1 MDGIFIKL
9 KKRFVYGDMLTKLV
23 FINVS
28 VFLLVRMIDVLLLL
42 FFNHSFSYWIRFL
55 EFPSSPAMF
64 LIQPWSLLTYM
75 FLHCD
80 MLHVLINMLWLY
92 WFGKL
97 FMNYFDSRKL
107 CGVYFMGGIFGAVFF
122 MVIYNLF
129 PYYTS
134 LLYDSYLLGA
144 SASVMAIVFGVSF
157 YAKEEEVMLFLIGR
171 IKIYYLA
178 WLTLL
183 LDLFSITSGNAGGHL
198 AHIGGA
204 LFGIWFASQMRKG
217 KDLTRTFN
225 SLVDKLVNLCSHRS
239 KMKVTYKRTETD
251 YEYNTRK
258 QREMANLDDIL
269 DKLKKSGYQS
279 LSDQEKKQ
287 LFDASKK

>member
-9 KKRFVYGDMLTKLV
+9 KKRFVYGDMLTKLI

-28 VFLLVRMIDVLLLL
+28 VFLFVRMIDVLLLL

-64 LIQPWSLLTYM
+64 LMQPWSLLTYM

-107 CGVYFMGGIFGAVFF
+107 CGVYFMGGMFGAVFF

-217 KDLTRTFN
+217 KDLTRPFN

-258 QREMANLDDIL
+258 QCEMANLDDIL

-279 LSDQEKKQ
+279 LSDEEKKQ